1 MAVDTRGIEVALV
14 KVVRA
19 TIGDEFLSSTSSP
32 VSIWDTFELGLVT
45 NVNHIFSSTTVALAE
60 DLRDVYFTA
69 NPSELILNVECSLV
83 STGSEII
90 KQKYTNTKP
99 SVVRSRVYATGN
111 SGTTP
116 TFPDYPYASVDYTR
130 ITDEGYELTE
140 RYFDEDENYIYRTHK
155 LASYSIKVFGTSKD
169 DVTKISDTMHMM
181 FETDGT
187 RGMLSTLSPN
197 EARVRS
203 KSDVVFISS
212 NMEDKYRE
220 VASFDVILAVLDE
233 VVIPAGGVGI
243 IDNVV
248 FDTTVPQSGIQG
260 GLFKEDTSITQGFD
274 VAVETKVTYS

>member
-1 MAVDTRGIEVALV
+1 MAVDTRDIEVALV

-60 DLRDVYFTA
+60 DLRDTYFAA
-69 NPSELILNVECSLV
+69 NPSELILDVECSLV

-90 KQKYTNTKP
+90 KQKYTNSKP

-155 LASYSIKVFGTSKD
+155 LASYSIKIFGTSKD

-243 IDNVV
+243 IDNVI
-248 FDTTVPQSGIQG
+248 FDTTVPQSGVQG
-260 GLFKEDTSITQGFD
+260 GLFKEDTSITQDFD
-274 VAVETKVTYS
+274 VAVQTKVTYP

>member
-83 STGSEII
+83 STGSEVI
-90 KQKYTNTKP
+90 KQKYTNSKP
-99 SVVRSRVYATGN
+99 SVIRSRIYATGS

-155 LASYSIKVFGTSKD
+155 LASYSIKIFGTSKD